1 MEIGLHFTPPNLKIY
16 KYIQNEVFQIIKM
29 PGGMLFVQKREKIIL
44 ILSLTEHTDIP
55 FPIQRPKWINTQ
67 SMTYT
72 NHY

>member
-1 MEIGLHFTPPNLKIY
+1 
-16 KYIQNEVFQIIKM
+16 
-29 PGGMLFVQKREKIIL
+29 MLFVQKREKIIL
-44 ILSLTEHTDIP
+44 ILSLTEHSDIP